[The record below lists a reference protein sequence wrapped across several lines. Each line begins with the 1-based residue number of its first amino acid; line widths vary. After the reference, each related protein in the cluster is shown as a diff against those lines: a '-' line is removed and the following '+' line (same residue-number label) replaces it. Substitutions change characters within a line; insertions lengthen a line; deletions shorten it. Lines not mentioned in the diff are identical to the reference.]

1 MKNPYIL
8 TLALLL
14 FFAGSLRA
22 VTAWSQD
29 ANTPPADTPKTSED
43 ADSKELAPPNEEALL
58 VLQEARS
65 RLLRYEFVQ
74 ADLAQRISLGDFR
87 FEATGKYYASHP
99 FKTRLEYSV
108 KLGEMEGVFL
118 EVCDGQV
125 LHTSRQ
131 ITSASVGKKEDA
143 TPQIELTRRD
153 IQKIINETNLHID
166 QPDAVRA
173 AEIGI
178 GGVPAILASLERV
191 IIFDSIREED
201 EDGKPV
207 IILQGR
213 WNEEEKGKLLTGLGG
228 LSSQVQQFLPDRV
241 RVTFDKQTLFPQ
253 KFQYLKKLS
262 EERSTYSPLLTVEFS
277 NVVINELIP
286 VQRFTYIPPPG
297 MEERDETDTFIKG
310 IQDAA
315 AASASPPAEA
325 KQE

>member
-8 TLALLL
+8 TFVILICLGGSFRAL
-14 FFAGSLRA
+14 
-22 VTAWSQD
+22 TAWSQD
-29 ANTPPADTPKTSED
+29 ANTPPSEVKKKTESTEE
-43 ADSKELAPPNEEALL
+43 KELAPPSEEAIN

-65 RLLRYEFVQ
+65 RLFRHDFVQ

-87 FEATGKYYASHP
+87 FEATGKYYASNP

-131 ITSASVGKKEDA
+131 ILSSSVGAKEDA
-143 TPQIELTRRD
+143 APQIELTRRD
-153 IQKIINETNLHID
+153 IQKIINATNLHID

-178 GGVPAILASLERV
+178 GGVPAILASLERAM
-191 IIFDSIREED
+191 IFDSLLEED

-207 IILQGR
+207 VILQGR
-213 WNEEEKGKLLTGLGG
+213 WNQEEKGRLLTGLGG
-228 LSSQVQQFLPDRV
+228 ISSQIQPFLPDRV
-241 RVTFDKQTLFPQ
+241 RVTFDKETLFPQ
-253 KFQYLKKLS
+253 KFQYLKKIS

-277 NVVINELIP
+277 NVIINEPIP

-297 MEERDETDTFIKG
+297 MEERDETEVFIKG

-315 AASASPPAEA
+315 ATQTSPPVEA
-325 KQE
+325 KKE